1 MGFKIVDVTVRGVA
15 KKAVRYKEKGKYRR
29 KYCDDLEAAQKWI
42 RKYVTAS
49 KEGKADLIT
58 KYTLAQLDDID
69 AAFKILPDGYTL
81 TECVQI
87 VAKKFVYNKSLK
99 ECITEFQTIK
109 KDAELSTVYSRQV
122 KTRIAALN
130 FFDEFDAIDP
140 DSLIK
145 LVNDKRHNGKPLAV
159 KTKLHYLS
167 AFREFFDWA
176 KTRGYIKETPFA
188 FIHDTDLPKLKKKNP
203 DYPTVE
209 TTKKF
214 FENAAKLYP
223 EYVGIYALVAFGG
236 IRVGEAERLV
246 PSEFDFKNKRI
257 TIPGSKSKSGKNYE
271 QTDMPA
277 NLWAWLKKYPPSE
290 AWAEYYPRIY
300 TELNR
305 TAQIPNNGLR
315 HAFATYHMSLY
326 RRADKTQV
334 LMRHEESSRKLWDT
348 YLAGFVSKEV
358 AAEYFSI
365 KPA

>member
-1 MGFKIVDVTVRGVA
+1 MGFKIVDVAVRDVA

-29 KYCDDLEAAQKWI
+29 KYCDDTEAAKKWI
-42 RKYVTAS
+42 RKYVSAS

-69 AAFKILPDGYTL
+69 AAFKILPDGYSL
-81 TECVQI
+81 AECVQI
-87 VAKKFVYNKSLK
+87 VAKKFVYNKGLK
-99 ECITEFQTIK
+99 ECIEEFKSIK
-109 KDAELSTVYSRQV
+109 ADAELSAIYSRQT
-122 KTRIAALN
+122 KTRVSSLTAFGEFSEIDSDALLK
-130 FFDEFDAIDP
+130 
-140 DSLIK
+140 LI
-145 LVNDKRHNGKPLAV
+145 NDMKFRGKPLAV
-159 KTKLHYLS
+159 KTKLHYLGIY
-167 AFREFFDWA
+167 REFFDWA

-188 FIHDTDLPKLKKKNP
+188 FIHDSDLPKLKKKNP
-203 DYPTVE
+203 DYPSVE

-214 FENAAKLYP
+214 FAEAARLYP
-223 EYVGIYALVAFGG
+223 EFVGIYALVAFGG
-236 IRVGEAERLV
+236 VRVGEAERLV

-277 NLWAWLKKYPPSE
+277 TLWAWLKKYPPSE
-290 AWAEYYPRIY
+290 AWTEYYPRIY

-305 TAQIPNNGLR
+305 TANIPNNGLR

-358 AAEYFSI
+358 AAEYFAI